1 MESSSLLRKTA
12 KGIAEVNTRKN
23 RIPSRAR
30 TLLIRV
36 DGRQTADQLLGREA
50 TGSEAEY
57 HLEWLLE
64 ESYIE
69 PVTTSDSAPL
79 TPGNPIDLAPV
90 KRYLDRTLHEYLG
103 PEADAFG
110 TKIDH
115 LRSLEECQALLK
127 SVAEV
132 LAVVAGARKTQ
143 HFMEQI
149 ARNLPGEIFS
159 PQPAPPP
166 D

>member
-1 MESSSLLRKTA
+1 MELSALLRKTA

-36 DGRQTADQLLGREA
+36 DGRQTVNQLLGQEA
-50 TGSEAEY
+50 SGSAAEY

-69 PVTTSDSAPL
+69 SVTTSDSSPFTAA
-79 TPGNPIDLAPV
+79 NPIDLAPV

-103 PEADAFG
+103 PETDAFG
-110 TKIDH
+110 TKIDR
-115 LRSLEECQALLK
+115 LRSVEECQALLK

-132 LAVVAGARKTQ
+132 LTAVAGARKTG

-149 ARNLPGEIFS
+149 TRNLPGEIFS
-159 PQPAPPP
+159 PQPALPP